1 MEIFSGKPQTAKK
14 SFLQRYY
21 EKLYNPP
28 GDSGTNETS
37 DKSRIHKIAHKGT
50 LKMWGMALGREFV
63 SNFGEHKQNLQGDGK
78 IFAVKKGKKNL
89 ERKVFYSRHNK
100 QLLCSSEHRWSRNGE
115 INFQLQSFFDA
126 QVPSTFMWRFSLRK
140 PKQTL
145 MIAFAKEC

>member
-78 IFAVKKGKKNL
+78 IFAVKKGKKTWN
-89 ERKVFYSRHNK
+89 EKFSTRDTTNNCY
-100 QLLCSSEHRWSRNGE
+100 
-115 INFQLQSFFDA
+115 A
-126 QVPSTFMWRFSLRK
+126 QVNTDGQEMEK
-140 PKQTL
+140 
-145 MIAFAKEC
+145 

>member
-78 IFAVKKGKKNL
+78 IFAVKKGKKKLGTKSFLL
-89 ERKVFYSRHNK
+89 ETQQTIAMLKWTPMVKKWRNKFSIAELFRCSGAVHRHVKV
-100 QLLCSSEHRWSRNGE
+100 L
-115 INFQLQSFFDA
+115 A
-126 QVPSTFMWRFSLRK
+126 
-140 PKQTL
+140 
-145 MIAFAKEC
+145 